1 MFDLIIVGAGPSGSS
16 AGRLAVRLGLET
28 LLIEKKL
35 FPRYKPCGGAVTE
48 QAMSYLDFD
57 LPEYICERSIFGGR
71 LHFGSQS
78 IERHTQDRIA
88 VMVTRSVLDTYLLE
102 KARETGIQIHL
113 GERVVDYAEGQGAV
127 EVLTDQGTYEA
138 RFVIIAEGALGR
150 LKQRLRIGKAAALTG
165 VGTLQGSPPDQFPI
179 AADLPQAQHV
189 CKVTLLFGGHRCFR
203 LSSASGIPR

>member
-71 LHFGSQS
+71 LHFTAEMPTVGPQS
-78 IERHTQDRIA
+78 K
-88 VMVTRSVLDTYLLE
+88 
-102 KARETGIQIHL
+102 KAIL
-113 GERVVDYAEGQGAV
+113 
-127 EVLTDQGTYEA
+127 
-138 RFVIIAEGALGR
+138 
-150 LKQRLRIGKAAALTG
+150 
-165 VGTLQGSPPDQFPI
+165 
-179 AADLPQAQHV
+179 
-189 CKVTLLFGGHRCFR
+189 
-203 LSSASGIPR
+203 